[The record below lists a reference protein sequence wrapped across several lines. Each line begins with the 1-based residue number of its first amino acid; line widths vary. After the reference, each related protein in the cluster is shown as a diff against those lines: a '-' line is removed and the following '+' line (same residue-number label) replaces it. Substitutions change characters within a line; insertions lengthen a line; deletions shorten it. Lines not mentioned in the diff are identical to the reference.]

1 MKRKVLIYGYTN
13 LGLKIAK
20 VLNDKEYKIIVI
32 DFNKERLKK
41 AVNDGFKTKYST
53 LLNDDELI
61 KLGVKEDLID
71 SLFCLSDSNKN
82 NLFVTLSARN
92 LSEDLKIVS
101 TSKTKAEAKKLMI
114 AGATKVLNPNEFAA
128 LRIYRH
134 ISKPRMLRV
143 LDEILFSESDLNMSE
158 LYITKDSLLNN
169 TYLEDITI
177 QKEFNILI
185 LGLMDKELGDN
196 FVFNTKGINHKID
209 EGDILVVLGKDDD
222 LERFSNQ
229 IKGVDNES
237 I

>member
-1 MKRKVLIYGYTN
+1 MKKKVLIYGYTN

-20 VLNDKEYKIIVI
+20 VLNAKEYKIVIV
-32 DFNKERLKK
+32 DFDKERLRK
-41 AVNDGFKTKYST
+41 ATSHGFKTKYST

-61 KLGVKEDLID
+61 ELGIKEDLID
-71 SLFCLSDSNKN
+71 SLFCLSNSNKN

-92 LSEDLKIVS
+92 LSENLKIVS

-128 LRIYRH
+128 LRIYRY

-143 LDEILFSESDLNMSE
+143 LDEILFSESDLSMSE
-158 LYITKDSLLNN
+158 LYITENSLLNK
-169 TYLEDITI
+169 TYLKDIEI
-177 QKEFNILI
+177 HKEFNVLI

-209 EGDILVVLGKDDD
+209 EGDILVVLGKNSD
-222 LERFSNQ
+222 LERFSNH